1 MLLFIVSE
9 FVNLTI
15 VNVAVENACK
25 PILTLIHQHEH
36 AKQGAREYDIL
47 DHRPEKKSYKENQ
60 LGDITDAMKTAPA
73 PRDAQGQAVWID
85 RCSWGGILPSL
96 DAIICKEMHYFS
108 STIWLQVEK
117 LD

>member
-9 FVNLTI
+9 FDNLTI

-96 DAIICKEMHYFS
+96 DAIICEEMHFFS
-108 STIWLQVEK
+108 SANGK
-117 LD
+117 A